1 MPTEPQ
7 PSQKKAPKASP
18 SNAKQRGHFLTALDR
33 SYLREGPEPKQKT
46 RRIYRG
52 KRIDQERRAYKV
64 QYARVVREA
73 KRDARGALEDLAFL
87 ARTMDPEWLYDL
99 ITESHHL
106 YPPTEVDYPEPL
118 QRHAVTLTGRREAP
132 LEEVLRHAA
141 KAIGWERWVKSDYA
155 EGRAINTGRRGER
168 VAVRLAGSIEQ
179 GLNDAEEEPLHQ
191 VSITTRKP
199 GEATVWRG
207 PMSGLP
213 RVR

>member
-1 MPTEPQ
+1 MPNDHQ
-7 PSQKKAPKASP
+7 PSQKNPPKRTP
-18 SNAKQRGHFLTALDR
+18 SSAKKRGHFLTALDR

-73 KRDARGALEDLAFL
+73 MRDARGALEDLAFL
-87 ARTMDPEWLYDL
+87 ARTMPPDWLYDL
-99 ITESHHL
+99 LTESHHL
-106 YPPTEVDYPEPL
+106 YPPTEEDYPEAL
-118 QRHAVTLTGRREAP
+118 QRQTVTLTGRPEAP
-132 LEEVLRHAA
+132 LEEVLHHAA
-141 KAIGWERWVKSDYA
+141 KAIGWERWVKSDYRDGHA
-155 EGRAINTGRRGER
+155 VNIGRRGER
-168 VAVRLAGSIEQ
+168 VAVRLAGSIER

-191 VSITTRKP
+191 VMVMSRKSD
-199 GEATVWRG
+199 EATVWRG